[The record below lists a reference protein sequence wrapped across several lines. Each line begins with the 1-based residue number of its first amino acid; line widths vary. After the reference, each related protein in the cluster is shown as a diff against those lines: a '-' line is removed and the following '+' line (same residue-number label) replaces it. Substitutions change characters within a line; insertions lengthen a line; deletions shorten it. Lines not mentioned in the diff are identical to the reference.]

1 MRWLGGDQEGNI
13 EDRRGLGPVGVGGL
27 GAGGVVLAL
36 IGYFVFGISP
46 STTMDAVNGVQAQQG
61 YDQQDGFRGQPK
73 DQAGQFVDV
82 ISTNVDEVW
91 RGLFRQNGQTYT
103 QPAAIVLY
111 DQSTGTGCG
120 LGQGAMG
127 PFYCPADQK
136 VYIDLNFYETLKTR
150 LGAPG
155 DFAQAYV
162 IAHEVGHAAQHR
174 SGDPQMA
181 LRQLIVPVAS
191 LGSSLAP
198 WLIIAGVIFK
208 VMGLAVA
215 GLVFFA
221 AAVVFT
227 FVTLPV
233 EFGASR
239 RALAYVEP
247 LGLNG
252 ERADGARSVLRAAG
266 WTYVAAALTAL
277 LTFLYYLWLV
287 FGSRR

>member
-1 MRWLGGDQEGNI
+1 VSRSRAAATGSAALGCAI
-13 EDRRGLGPVGVGGL
+13 
-27 GAGGVVLAL
+27 AGGAATGYAVQILA
-36 IGYFVFGISP
+36 
-46 STTMDAVNGVQAQQG
+46 
-61 YDQQDGFRGQPK
+61 
-73 DQAGQFVDV
+73 
-82 ISTNVDEVW
+82 
-91 RGLFRQNGQTYT
+91 YT
-103 QPAAIVLY
+103 ICAAI
-111 DQSTGTGCG
+111 G
-120 LGQGAMG
+120 
-127 PFYCPADQK
+127 
-136 VYIDLNFYETLKTR
+136 
-150 LGAPG
+150 
-155 DFAQAYV
+155 
-162 IAHEVGHAAQHR
+162 
-174 SGDPQMA
+174 
-181 LRQLIVPVAS
+181 
-191 LGSSLAP
+191 AP

>member
-1 MRWLGGDQEGNI
+1 ML
-13 EDRRGLGPVGVGGL
+13 GLGLLPYVLLVMLPGL
-27 GAGGVVLAL
+27 GLTLWAAWRVRSSYARWSRVDS
-36 IGYFVFGISP
+36 GISMNP
-46 STTMDAVNGVQAQQG
+46 FDFARYLLNSQGLTDVSIEPTPGQLTDHYDPRGKVLRVSSAV
-61 YDQQDGFRGQPK
+61 
-73 DQAGQFVDV
+73 AGQMP
-82 ISTNVDEVW
+82 
-91 RGLFRQNGQTYT
+91 GQ
-103 QPAAIVLY
+103 
-111 DQSTGTGCG
+111 
-120 LGQGAMG
+120 
-127 PFYCPADQK
+127 
-136 VYIDLNFYETLKTR
+136 
-150 LGAPG
+150 APG
-155 DFAQAYV
+155 YADPRPHLSVAAVAV

-191 LGSSLAP
+191 IGSSLAP
-198 WLIIAGVIFK
+198 WLIIAGVIFEF
-208 VMGLAVA
+208 MGLAVA

-247 LGLNG
+247 LGLTG

-277 LTFLYYLWLV
+277 LTFLYYLWLI

>member
-1 MRWLGGDQEGNI
+1 MLP
-13 EDRRGLGPVGVGGL
+13 GLGLTLWAAWRVRSTYSRWSRVDSGITMNPFDFARYLLNSQGL
-27 GAGGVVLAL
+27 TDVSIEPTPGNLTDHYDPRGKVLRVSSSVA
-36 IGYFVFGISP
+36 
-46 STTMDAVNGVQAQQG
+46 AQIP
-61 YDQQDGFRGQPK
+61 GQ
-73 DQAGQFVDV
+73 
-82 ISTNVDEVW
+82 
-91 RGLFRQNGQTYT
+91 
-103 QPAAIVLY
+103 
-111 DQSTGTGCG
+111 
-120 LGQGAMG
+120 
-127 PFYCPADQK
+127 
-136 VYIDLNFYETLKTR
+136 
-150 LGAPG
+150 APG
-155 DFAQAYV
+155 YADSRPNLSVAAVAV

-198 WLIIAGVIFK
+198 WLIIAGVIFE

-247 LGLNG
+247 LGMTG

-277 LTFLYYLWLV
+277 LTFLYYLWLI

>member
-1 MRWLGGDQEGNI
+1 MLP
-13 EDRRGLGPVGVGGL
+13 GLGLSLWAAWRVRSTYARWSAVDS
-27 GAGGVVLAL
+27 
-36 IGYFVFGISP
+36 GISMNP
-46 STTMDAVNGVQAQQG
+46 FDFARYLLNSQGLTDVGIEATPGNLTDHYDPRSKVLRVSASVATQMPGQAPG
-61 YDQQDGFRGQPK
+61 Y
-73 DQAGQFVDV
+73 
-82 ISTNVDEVW
+82 
-91 RGLFRQNGQTYT
+91 
-103 QPAAIVLY
+103 
-111 DQSTGTGCG
+111 
-120 LGQGAMG
+120 
-127 PFYCPADQK
+127 ADQPRHLS
-136 VYIDLNFYETLKTR
+136 VATV
-150 LGAPG
+150 A
-155 DFAQAYV
+155 V

-208 VMGLAVA
+208 LTGLAVV
-215 GLVFFA
+215 GLAFFA

-247 LGLNG
+247 LGLSG

-277 LTFLYYLWLV
+277 LTFLYYLWLI